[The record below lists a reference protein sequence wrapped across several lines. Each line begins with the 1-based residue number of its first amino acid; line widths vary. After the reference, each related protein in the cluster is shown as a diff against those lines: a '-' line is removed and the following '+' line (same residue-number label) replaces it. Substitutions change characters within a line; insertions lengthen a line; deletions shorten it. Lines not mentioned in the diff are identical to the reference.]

1 MWEDEESEQSVWEE
15 LEQSVWQNYEV
26 DAFAAKENNDIIP
39 VLGDDASYNFLLEKS
54 RTEDEQI
61 KSFMKQKPREEL
73 LIQPEA

>member
-26 DAFAAKENNDIIP
+26 DAFAAMENNDIIP
-39 VLGDDASYNFLLEKS
+39 VLGDDASYNLLLEKS

-61 KSFMKQKPREEL
+61 KSFMK
-73 LIQPEA
+73 